1 MFSCFSPF
9 IKKNLSPKK
18 FKIETQFLKANY
30 FRLKIYKITFFILN
44 YCTQFSVFKNIS
56 FIKLSILDFKLKQV
70 KILKNNYMK
79 NYFMFIFVFLLE

>member
-18 FKIETQFLKANY
+18 FKIETRFLKANY
-30 FRLKIYKITFFILN
+30 FRLKIYKINFFKLS

-70 KILKNNYMK
+70 KIVK
-79 NYFMFIFVFLLE
+79 IIT